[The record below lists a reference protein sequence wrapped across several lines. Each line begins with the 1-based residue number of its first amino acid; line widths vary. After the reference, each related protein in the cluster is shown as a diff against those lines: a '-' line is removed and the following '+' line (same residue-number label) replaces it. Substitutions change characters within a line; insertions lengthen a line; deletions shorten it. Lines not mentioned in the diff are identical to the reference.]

1 MPALDRLAAARLGGR
16 QHHPWTPLG
25 VVAPCGGHLAGTMKT
40 LNVREHVGSAP
51 EGESEQRKSHQDDNG
66 NEKV

>member
-1 MPALDRLAAARLGGR
+1 
-16 QHHPWTPLG
+16 
-25 VVAPCGGHLAGTMKT
+25 MKT
-40 LNVREHVGSAP
+40 LNVRQHVGSAP